1 MKQTT
6 EKIDSIPCD
15 VLIHVIRHSND
26 FTWNFLAIKI
36 MLTRLNLKLVMYQ
49 NKETVLQECCIEL
62 QNLLKNSINIP
73 NSQADL
79 KQILNINL
87 SVNDTANVISC

>member
-1 MKQTT
+1 MMTKTIDT
-6 EKIDSIPCD
+6 IDKISDD

-49 NKETVLQECCIEL
+49 NKESVLQECCTEL
-62 QNLLKNSINIP
+62 RNLLKNSINIP

-79 KQILNINL
+79 KQILSLNI
-87 SVNDTANVISC
+87 

>member
-1 MKQTT
+1 MNQIAETID
-6 EKIDSIPCD
+6 KISDD

-26 FTWNFLAIKI
+26 FSWNFLAIKI

-49 NKETVLQECCIEL
+49 NKESVLQECCTEL
-62 QNLLKNSINIP
+62 RNLLKNSVNIP
-73 NSQADL
+73 NSQADS

-87 SVNDTANVISC
+87 TVNDTANVISC

>member
-1 MKQTT
+1 MKQIT
-6 EKIDSIPCD
+6 ETIDKIQDD

-36 MLTRLNLKLVMYQ
+36 MLTRLNLKLVMYK
-49 NKETVLQECCIEL
+49 NAEPVLQECCTEL
-62 QNLLKNSINIP
+62 RNLLKNSVNIP

-79 KQILNINL
+79 RQILSINI
-87 SVNDTANVISC
+87 SAHDKANVISR